1 LRACKGLWQRQRGAV
16 RGNNT
21 STMRLVSGRGREED
35 SVPQVCGGG
44 GGGGSGDGGVGG
56 GGFGCDHAGGGRG
69 GVGRHSVWGR
79 QVEVVQRTNE
89 AGMWCRRGVRRDRA
103 RPVSIGQ
110 QGDSMKGAGCMPED
124 ARPGRVRIHRWL
136 SSEWEGGGVAWSGE
150 VRRSVAERAVSVRQ

>member
-1 LRACKGLWQRQRGAV
+1 MRACKGLWQRQRGAV

-79 QVEVVQRTNE
+79 QVEVAQRTNE
-89 AGMWCRRGVRRDRA
+89 AGMWRR
-103 RPVSIGQ
+103 
-110 QGDSMKGAGCMPED
+110 
-124 ARPGRVRIHRWL
+124 
-136 SSEWEGGGVAWSGE
+136 
-150 VRRSVAERAVSVRQ
+150 